1 MGRVTMKSLTNTFL
15 LLLLSANTF
24 AVEIPNQFEDGQ
36 VTSASQMNENFQA
49 LKVEIEALK
58 SQLSEIQSNNRTQ
71 FRGFTSES
79 MNGAVGFFKM
89 LDACENFVA
98 GSHVCSTDEVLGTRR
113 GDFAMSTATG
123 NAWILPQIKHPT
135 ENETQL
141 GAYIDQDHTFNRNCD
156 NWQNSS
162 NWGTFIN
169 SDGAFGTQQ
178 CSSLAKIACCK

>member
-1 MGRVTMKSLTNTFL
+1 MKYLTFIL
-15 LLLLSANTF
+15 VVLLLSATNY
-24 AVEIPNQFEDGQ
+24 AVEIPYQFEDGQ

-58 SQLSEIQSNNRTQ
+58 NQLSEIQSNNRTQ
-71 FRGFTSES
+71 FRGFSSES

-89 LDACENFVA
+89 LEACENFVA
-98 GSHVCSTDEVLGTRR
+98 GGHVCTTDEVLGTRR

-123 NAWILPQIKHPT
+123 KAWILPSIKT
-135 ENETQL
+135 ERETQL
-141 GAYIDQDHTFNRNCD
+141 GGYIDQDNTTNRNCD

-169 SDGAFGTQQ
+169 SDGAFGTQR